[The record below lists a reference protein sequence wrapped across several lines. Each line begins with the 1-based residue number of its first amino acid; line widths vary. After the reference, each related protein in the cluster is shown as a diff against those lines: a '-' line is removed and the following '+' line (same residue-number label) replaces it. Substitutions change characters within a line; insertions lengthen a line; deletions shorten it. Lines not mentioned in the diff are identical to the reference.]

1 MQTTEEEFLKKADEL
16 GIIYTDAFEHGFNEE
31 LAECIIRATEE
42 NSTPEKME
50 EYKLH
55 IEGSKMFEDTY
66 CHMCQYEKCPGYLP
80 DCPCFDYEN
89 FLQEHKEEI
98 LKKLEIN

>member
-1 MQTTEEEFLKKADEL
+1 MTKEQFLKKADEL
-16 GIIYTDAFEHGFNEE
+16 GIIYTDAFENGFNEE
-31 LAECIIRATEE
+31 LAEIIIKTTEE

-66 CHMCQYEKCPGYLP
+66 CNMCQLDLQGKCPGYLP
-80 DCPCFDYEN
+80 DCPCFDYDK
-89 FLQEHKEEI
+89 FLKEHKEEI
-98 LKKLEIN
+98 LKNDSR